1 MKKKW
6 KTNKRRYEIN
16 KVQQDRNKLDKQ
28 ITIKIH
34 KHYFLHSENGTMTLQ
49 PAQ

>member
-6 KTNKRRYEIN
+6 KRNKKGYEMN
-16 KVQQDRNKLDKQ
+16 KVQQNQNKIDKQ
-28 ITIKIH
+28 ITMKIH